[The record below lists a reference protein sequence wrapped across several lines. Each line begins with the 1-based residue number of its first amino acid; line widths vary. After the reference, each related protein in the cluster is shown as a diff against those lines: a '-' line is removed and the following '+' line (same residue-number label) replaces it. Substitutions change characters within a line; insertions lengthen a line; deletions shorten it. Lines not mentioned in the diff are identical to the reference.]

1 MAGEE
6 EVTQVQNP
14 RRATIRTVVVAVLA
28 LIPILPE
35 MARSAGVENVP
46 WVAAFLGVVAAV
58 QRVLVLE
65 SVEKWLKTYIP
76 WLAADY
82 KAPKHRLRK
91 ETPENDYAPNRVARA
106 AGEVGEF
113 PDH

>member
-6 EVTQVQNP
+6 KATQVREP

-35 MARSAGVENVP
+35 IARAAGVENIP

-65 SVEKWLKTYIP
+65 SVEKWLNTYIP

-91 ETPENDYAPNRVARA
+91 DTPKNDYAPNRVARA

>member
-1 MAGEE
+1 MAGDKKA
-6 EVTQVQNP
+6 TQVQEP
-14 RRATIRTVVVAVLA
+14 RRATIRTVVVAILA

-35 MARSAGVENVP
+35 IARAAGVENIP
-46 WVAAFLGVVAAV
+46 LVAAFLGFIAAV

-65 SVEKWLKTYIP
+65 SVEKWLNTYIP

-91 ETPENDYAPNRVARA
+91 DTPKNDYAPNRVARA
-106 AGEVGEF
+106 AGEVGEV